1 MNMRRSIS
9 GFEWEREYDRRWP
22 SPVPEDAA
30 SRLCQRALEIGDR
43 LEGETW
49 LSSILGEWWRES
61 EGKWWWDGPEE
72 ELRDLYFL
80 TAGPV
85 IREVAA
91 VGGAGAWTI
100 LHGLARLDTGRVAGL
115 AGDLADTLDVPELD
129 PPYWTT
135 YLAEWTP
142 VRERSQRRPNGNE
155 VLAIELRHVLDEPQ
169 WLAVFTSAWG
179 GTIRLERYGGF
190 DEVEEFAVAVAR
202 KNAKVLPFEELVAG
216 QGCQRAHKAL
226 RKGHGDHRH
235 QDRFVEL
242 RAWALA
248 MTTPRMTDRDRR
260 LRRARLDRW
269 DIDENA
275 WDNRSF

>member
-1 MNMRRSIS
+1 MSASIS
-9 GFEWEREYDRRWP
+9 RFQWGREYDRRWP
-22 SPVPEDAA
+22 SPVQESEAP
-30 SRLCQRALEIGDR
+30 RLCQRALEINDR

-49 LSSILGEWWRES
+49 LSSILGEWWRQS
-61 EGKWWWDGPEE
+61 EGQWWSDLPEE

-80 TAGPV
+80 AAGPV

-91 VGGAGAWTI
+91 VGGAGAWAV
-100 LHGLARLDTGRVAGL
+100 LHGVARLDTGRVARL
-115 AGDLADTLDVPELD
+115 AGDLADTLDAPDID
-129 PPYWTT
+129 PPDWTR
-135 YLAEWTP
+135 YLGERTP
-142 VRERSQRRPNGNE
+142 VRERSQRRPNGKE
-155 VLAIELRHVLDEPQ
+155 VIAIELRHVLDEPR
-169 WLAVFTSAWG
+169 WLAVFTSGWG
-179 GTIRLERYGGF
+179 STSRLELYGSF

-216 QGCQRAHKAL
+216 QGCQRAQQAL

-248 MTTPRMTDRDRR
+248 MTRPSMTDRDRR
-260 LRRARLDRW
+260 LHRARLDRW

-275 WDNRSF
+275 WDDGSF